1 MALHWSKMVGSN
13 GRETRINSF
22 ALVSYLSGPIA
33 ELLDQIRHDFAPESR
48 AKAHLT
54 ILPPRPLLGSHPLSE
69 QAIAGVM
76 DELKDHLQDFEPFP
90 VELGEIEV
98 FEGSQVIYVS
108 IQSGFKELERMH
120 QRPQHGPHGFRGT
133 VSLSP
138 ARDRGPGASSQ
149 GCSRRR
155 SIRALALERIQTP
168 RSMQV
173 ERLTFVQ
180 NTIENCWTD
189 LAMLDLGSRVT
200 L

>member
-1 MALHWSKMVGSN
+1 MALHWSKMVSSN

-54 ILPPRPLLGSHPLSE
+54 ILPPRPLLGSHPLSD

-76 DELKDHLQDFEPFP
+76 DEIKDHLQDFEPFA

-120 QRPQHGPHGFRGT
+120 DALNTGHMAFEEPYPYHPHVT
-133 VSLSP
+133 VVQELAP
-138 ARDRGPGASSQ
+138 KDVPDAAQFARWRWSECKHP
-149 GCSRRR
+149 R
-155 SIRALALERIQTP
+155 SI
-168 RSMQV
+168 QV

-200 L
+200 R